1 MQPCLRTL
9 CSLLHVL
16 PHAYLQ
22 WDLPLLLSRCDA
34 LYETLDPSIR
44 LIPSRP
50 QNLLQR
56 KKTLACNLAFS
67 VCPYIDVNGK
77 KERFEFNRLFGAA
90 RNGPDRLTEQFVP
103 DSVKAHVQVRKTWP
117 RMRMPGASLGRCV
130 SQFLPVLPSAH
141 TLALRLCS
149 LSLSLNPALC
159 RR

>member
-1 MQPCLRTL
+1 M
-9 CSLLHVL
+9 
-16 PHAYLQ
+16 Q

-103 DSVKAHVQVRKTWP
+103 DSVKAHVQVRLCAW
-117 RMRMPGASLGRCV
+117 MRMCSASLGGCA

-149 LSLSLNPALC
+149 PNPALC

>member
-1 MQPCLRTL
+1 MCNLA
-9 CSLLHVL
+9 CV
-16 PHAYLQ
+16 Q

-103 DSVKAHVQVRKTWP
+103 DSVKAHVQVRGCAWM
-117 RMRMPGASLGRCV
+117 RMRGPSLGGA
-130 SQFLPVLPSAH
+130 P
-141 TLALRLCS
+141 LCS
-149 LSLSLNPALC
+149 FLSCPLLTRLLC
-159 RR
+159 ACFFLCL

>member
-1 MQPCLRTL
+1 M
-9 CSLLHVL
+9 
-16 PHAYLQ
+16 Q

-103 DSVKAHVQVRKTWP
+103 DSVKAHVQVRRCAWT
-117 RMRMPGASLGRCV
+117 RMWASLGECA
-130 SQFLPVLPSAH
+130 SQSHHPLPSAH

-149 LSLSLNPALC
+149 SCL
-159 RR
+159 